1 MQTEQQLAAI
11 AAALGAGS
19 PEEALATIATLK
31 KHAERADAAATELA
45 AVRAELAQRDAAA
58 ATQARETVLSKHRS
72 RGALTPA
79 MEADSAYMGD
89 LAPLSAEALDR
100 VLAKLPGAPQA
111 VAPKR
116 PESVQPDADS
126 EELTAEEIASAKK
139 FGVSLESA
147 RASKKLDRER
157 AQARGLAE

>member
-1 MQTEQQLAAI
+1 MDHEKQLAAVLT
-11 AAALGAGS
+11 ALGATS
-19 PEEALATIATLK
+19 HEEALALITTQK
-31 KHAERADAAATELA
+31 KAADALAQRETELA
-45 AVRAELAQRDAAA
+45 AVRAELAQRDATT
-58 ATQARETVLSKHRS
+58 ATQARETVLAKHRS

-79 MEADSAYMGD
+79 MEADSAYLAD

-100 VLAKLPGAPQA
+100 VLSKLPGAPQA
-111 VAPKR
+111 VTPKR
-116 PESVQPDADS
+116 PESVQPGADS